1 MSSHPEKISTREIA
15 LDTSEAAAKQSEKL
29 RKLESSAEKGAEH
42 SGEQLAADARME
54 TESIFAKEAGKE
66 RHQGGEPTASPST
79 IRKITKREKQRAFKQ
94 TLTRVQ
100 SEMSTPART
109 FSKIIHAPIVEKTSD
124 VIGNTAARPNALL
137 TGSVMAFILLSIIY
151 LVGLTYGYQLSGFE
165 MIAAYGL
172 GWVLGLLG
180 DYVKIMATGRA

>member
-1 MSSHPEKISTREIA
+1 MNNPEKISTAEIA
-15 LDTSEAAAKQSEKL
+15 LDTGEAAAKQSEKL
-29 RKLESSAEKGAEH
+29 RKLEASGEKSPEQ
-42 SGEQLAADARME
+42 SGEQLAADARKE

-66 RHQGGEPTASPST
+66 RRQGGEPTASPST
-79 IRKITKREKQRAFKQ
+79 IRKITKREKEKAFKQ

-109 FSKIIHAPIVEKTSD
+109 FSKIIHSPVVEKASD
-124 VIGNTAARPNALL
+124 VIASTAARPNALL
-137 TGSVMAFILLSIIY
+137 TGSIMAFILLSIVY
-151 LVGLTYGYQLSGFE
+151 LVGRTYGYQLSGFE
-165 MIAAYGL
+165 MIAAYGF